1 MMKNNKKKMF
11 NKKKINKL
19 YDQNSLSTN
28 IIKEAYEDIY
38 LNVKNQFLKYKE
50 TGDRLI
56 KIKYIDDTFI
66 TYNTNFNKYKKELT
80 NMKSNNKLVKE
91 IKLLDPSKSLIQQ
104 KYIPKNKRIITGINI
119 TNKISF
125 NNEDIKFNT
134 PIVIYY
140 DEKAFRISGNNC
152 VNRWECTWK
161 CQNLREKIKNNNT
174 IKYILI
180 ILIIKVN
187 IRKY

>member
-1 MMKNNKKKMF
+1 M
-11 NKKKINKL
+11 

-80 NMKSNNKLVKE
+80 NMKPNNKLVKR
-91 IKLLDPSKSLIQQ
+91 
-104 KYIPKNKRIITGINI
+104 N
-119 TNKISF
+119 
-125 NNEDIKFNT
+125 
-134 PIVIYY
+134 
-140 DEKAFRISGNNC
+140 
-152 VNRWECTWK
+152 
-161 CQNLREKIKNNNT
+161 
-174 IKYILI
+174 
-180 ILIIKVN
+180 
-187 IRKY
+187 

>member
-1 MMKNNKKKMF
+1 MKP
-11 NKKKINKL
+11 
-19 YDQNSLSTN
+19 
-28 IIKEAYEDIY
+28 
-38 LNVKNQFLKYKE
+38 
-50 TGDRLI
+50 
-56 KIKYIDDTFI
+56 
-66 TYNTNFNKYKKELT
+66 
-80 NMKSNNKLVKE
+80 NNKLVKE

-125 NNEDIKFNT
+125 NKEDIKFNT